1 MPHPEIRFCCVWLV
15 MLNKFAVVTVQKATS
30 KGFKVATGAKVLQ
43 MQVHSANNVFI
54 IHSTTELFKNGLML
68 DVEHCM

>member
-1 MPHPEIRFCCVWLV
+1 MPHPETRFCCVWLV
-15 MLNKFAVVTVQKATS
+15 MLNKFAVVIVQKATS
-30 KGFKVATGAKVLQ
+30 KGFKVDCTKVLQ

-68 DVEHCM
+68 DMEHCM

>member
-15 MLNKFAVVTVQKATS
+15 MLNKFAVVIVQKATN
-30 KGFKVATGAKVLQ
+30 KGFKVDGTKVLQ

-54 IHSTTELFKNGLML
+54 IHSTTELFTNGLML
-68 DVEHCM
+68 DMEHCM

>member
-15 MLNKFAVVTVQKATS
+15 MLNKFAVVIVQKATS
-30 KGFKVATGAKVLQ
+30 KGFKVDGTKALQ

>member
-1 MPHPEIRFCCVWLV
+1 
-15 MLNKFAVVTVQKATS
+15 MLNKFADVIVQKATN
-30 KGFKVATGAKVLQ
+30 KGFKVDGTKVLQ

-68 DVEHCM
+68 DMEHCM